1 MARDGSG
8 SEGGDDRLLGRL
20 RQLTLIDLDSLL
32 AGASGASRVELLG
45 AYAGDLID
53 ALRQARARMVE
64 LTRAVAAG
72 PDPLAI
78 LDATRSVRVRG
89 AAGEGPGR
97 LAARLAE
104 RASACRDLAR
114 LDEAAALLL
123 PRLFEV
129 ERRGGG

>member
-1 MARDGSG
+1 MARDGS
-8 SEGGDDRLLGRL
+8 SDGGDDRLVGRL
-20 RQLTLIDLDSLL
+20 RQLSLIDLDSLL
-32 AGASGASRVELLG
+32 AGAGGESRVELLG

-53 ALRQARARMVE
+53 ALRQARARILE
-64 LTRAVAAG
+64 LTRAIVGG

-78 LDATRSVRVRG
+78 LDATPSVRVRG

-97 LAARLAE
+97 LSARLAE

-114 LDEAAALLL
+114 IEEAAALLL
-123 PRLFEV
+123 PRLFDV

>member
-8 SEGGDDRLLGRL
+8 DGGDDRLVGRL
-20 RQLTLIDLDSLL
+20 RQLSLIDLDSLL
-32 AGASGASRVELLG
+32 AGASGDSRVELLG

-53 ALRQARARMVE
+53 ALRQARARIAE
-64 LTRAVAAG
+64 LTRTVAVG

-78 LDATRSVRVRG
+78 LDATPSVRVRG

-114 LDEAAALLL
+114 IEEAAALLL